1 MILIL
6 RKVDPTLQPLFHY
19 GCVYRTAHPP
29 AGLGC
34 PEPRISWSQK
44 TVVVDHGSL
53 AHLLREQSLR
63 FVQRG
68 DPLVAQLSVVDKRL
82 GGTSHVAQ

>member
-1 MILIL
+1 M
-6 RKVDPTLQPLFHY
+6 DPTLQLLFHY

-44 TVVVDHGSL
+44 TVVEDHGS
-53 AHLLREQSLR
+53 RCVSK
-63 FVQRG
+63 VS
-68 DPLVAQLSVVDKRL
+68 DLSNV
-82 GGTSHVAQ
+82 GTLW

>member
-19 GCVYRTAHPP
+19 GCVYRTAHTP

-34 PEPRISWSQK
+34 PEPRISQK
-44 TVVVDHGSL
+44 TVVEDHGSCCVSTVSDLSSVGTLWSPSFQWWINSL
-53 AHLLREQSLR
+53 AGLPRWPS
-63 FVQRG
+63 
-68 DPLVAQLSVVDKRL
+68 D
-82 GGTSHVAQ
+82 